1 MQQAGEP
8 GMINISDSANNEVK
22 DFFECTF
29 RGKQEIKNIGIIK
42 MYFLNRIK
50 PEYAEDTNGFY
61 PNLQF
66 KKEYY
71 EKYWKKARQA
81 TICAQPQFINGYLEK
96 VLS

>member
-1 MQQAGEP
+1 
-8 GMINISDSANNEVK
+8 
-22 DFFECTF
+22 
-29 RGKQEIKNIGIIK
+29 

-50 PEYAEDTNGFY
+50 PEYAEDKDGFY